1 MTYLWQ
7 EARGSKFYFVQTDN
21 REISRKI
28 NRRKGFMLSANAV
41 NKNLWI
47 YSCKFTRPDIAK
59 KVVSSITCKTPI
71 IDSEGLISYD

>member
-1 MTYLWQ
+1 
-7 EARGSKFYFVQTDN
+7 
-21 REISRKI
+21 
-28 NRRKGFMLSANAV
+28 MLSANAV